1 MGEGRTGG
9 SADDDPFEAL
19 RRAGFF
25 DDHVTAP
32 RELSAEERQRQAAR
46 RAREADLHR
55 RLAEEAEHIRRLT
68 ERDRRRAR
76 TAKIPG
82 VAAARRRRS
91 LRQVA
96 ADRRA
101 RYGTPS
107 GPSPMASLSRPWRA
121 MRVSSLIAPAVL
133 VVIMGVAWYTQRETG
148 TIPTALGAPGLQRPA
163 DYPPIDRSASSTPL
177 GTPPPAPASPGAYEF
192 AMTHEGTDAPVTWDP
207 CRPVRY
213 VINPVGAPPGS
224 DDLVHDA
231 VRRTAGATGL
241 TFEYLGHTDE
251 VNAKQ
256 REPYQPD
263 RYDDR
268 WAPLLISW
276 GTEQDQPGLAGYIAG
291 LGGPIVGSDPSGR
304 LTSVSGTVLLDAAD
318 LGLAMSY
325 PDGPNGVRAVI
336 QHELGHAMG
345 LDHVADTQQLMHSE
359 GGGEVTDW
367 GSGDLAGLNALGSG
381 ECAPDV

>member
-101 RYGTPS
+101 RYEPPT
-107 GPSPMASLSRPWRA
+107 GPSPAASLSRPWRA

-133 VVIMGVAWYTQRETG
+133 LVIMGVAWYTQRETG
-148 TIPTALGAPGLQRPA
+148 TIPTALGSPGLQRPV
-163 DYPPIDRSASSTPL
+163 DYPPIDRAASSTPL

-192 AMTHEGTDAPVTWDP
+192 AMTHDGTDDTGHLGPVPT
-207 CRPVRY
+207 
-213 VINPVGAPPGS
+213 GA
-224 DDLVHDA
+224 L
-231 VRRTAGATGL
+231 R
-241 TFEYLGHTDE
+241 
-251 VNAKQ
+251 
-256 REPYQPD
+256 
-263 RYDDR
+263 
-268 WAPLLISW
+268 
-276 GTEQDQPGLAGYIAG
+276 DQPGW
-291 LGGPIVGSDPSGR
+291 STSGHR
-304 LTSVSGTVLLDAAD
+304 RS
-318 LGLAMSY
+318 
-325 PDGPNGVRAVI
+325 RA
-336 QHELGHAMG
+336 
-345 LDHVADTQQLMHSE
+345 
-359 GGGEVTDW
+359 
-367 GSGDLAGLNALGSG
+367 
-381 ECAPDV
+381 